1 MSLREEIWDVVL
13 PEVQEHRLS
22 VSDEGESALDA
33 CRDLAASVIQTREA
47 AALNDTGQMLSDED
61 LDWLWDQ
68 LRALLGAG
76 PMERFLRRQ
85 DVENIYVFGP
95 HYAVLGCSGG
105 RQEHVR
111 EPVFADEDEMIRY
124 IAHLATTHG
133 QTGRRFDQSAPLLD
147 LRLSSGERIF
157 AAMAVC
163 GTPFLTVRC
172 HRHRSIRLED
182 LVESG
187 SLSEQA
193 ADFLRAA
200 VRPPAPSNV
209 LVCGALGAGKTTL
222 LRALLAEI
230 GPSEIVCT
238 LEQTFELFL
247 EQSHPLTFS
256 VETREANSD
265 GSGEITM
272 EELAKRSL
280 RSGAD
285 RVIVGELRGS
295 EAATFLSACG
305 TGSDG
310 SMATIHAS
318 SPRQAMARL
327 VRYCLAAVGSA
338 VQSALVQ
345 EAAEVIHLVVHLRG
359 DPRTGFR
366 GVNSISEVVDSAGDR
381 FEMHEIFG
389 RRIRGGPL
397 ELMGR
402 PRNPEVIERI
412 VEGGLDMSDWPD
424 DTTEPESPE
433 TGEPTEAAETGE
445 PTEPADEA
453 PDEESLER
461 PDDGS
466 SDWPDDGGSS
476 DWPDDGSAEW
486 LADSS
491 ADWPDDGSS
500 EWLADSSA
508 DWPDER
514 PGDG

>member
-1 MSLREEIWDVVL
+1 MALREVIWEAVL
-13 PEVQEHRLS
+13 PEVQEFRLA
-22 VSDEGESALDA
+22 DAAGDGESVMEA
-33 CRDLAASVIQTREA
+33 CFELASASISAREA
-47 AALNDTGQMLSDED
+47 AALNDMGQMLSDED
-61 LDWLWDQ
+61 LEWMWERLA
-68 LRALLGAG
+68 ALLGAG
-76 PMERFLRRQ
+76 PMERFLRRS

-95 HYAVLGCSGG
+95 DYAVLGCTGG

-111 EPVFADEDEMIRY
+111 EPVFADEDDMVRY
-124 IAHLATTHG
+124 ISHLATTHG

-147 LRLSSGERIF
+147 LRLQSGERIF

-163 GTPFLTVRC
+163 GTPFLTIRC
-172 HRHRSIRLED
+172 HRARSIRLED
-182 LVESG
+182 LVEHE

-209 LVCGALGAGKTTL
+209 LVCGALGSGKTTL

-247 EQSHPLTFS
+247 NQTHPLTFA

-318 SPRQAMARL
+318 SPRQALARL
-327 VRYCLAAVGSA
+327 VRYCLGAVGSA
-338 VQSALVQ
+338 VQSALIQ

-366 GVNSISEVVDSAGDR
+366 GVNSIAEVISAAGDR
-381 FEMHEIFG
+381 FEVHEIFG
-389 RRIRGGPL
+389 RRRRGGAL
-397 ELMGR
+397 ELIGR
-402 PRNPEVIERI
+402 PRNPEVIERV
-412 VEGGLDMSDWPD
+412 VEGGLALSDWP
-424 DTTEPESPE
+424 E
-433 TGEPTEAAETGE
+433 
-445 PTEPADEA
+445 
-453 PDEESLER
+453 
-461 PDDGS
+461 
-466 SDWPDDGGSS
+466 
-476 DWPDDGSAEW
+476 
-486 LADSS
+486 
-491 ADWPDDGSS
+491 
-500 EWLADSSA
+500 
-508 DWPDER
+508 
-514 PGDG
+514 GD

>member
-1 MSLREEIWDVVL
+1 MALREEIW
-13 PEVQEHRLS
+13 ESVQPKVQDYRLANPDDAGEAIVEACHELASAS
-22 VSDEGESALDA
+22 VRQLEAQALD
-33 CRDLAASVIQTREA
+33 
-47 AALNDTGQMLSDED
+47 DTGRMLSDTD
-61 LDWLWDQ
+61 LEWMWSQ
-68 LRALLGAG
+68 LAALLGAG
-76 PMERFLRRQ
+76 PMERFLRRP

-95 HYAVLGCSGG
+95 HYAVLGLSGG

-111 EPVFADEDEMIRY
+111 EPVFADEDEMVRY

-147 LRLSSGERIF
+147 LRLRTGERIF

-163 GTPFLTVRC
+163 GTPFLTIRC
-172 HRHRSIRLED
+172 HRHRTIRLEN

-247 EQSHPLTFS
+247 DQSHPLTFA

-272 EELAKRSL
+272 DELAKRSL

-318 SPRQAMARL
+318 SARQALARL
-327 VRYCLAAVGSA
+327 VRYCLGAVGAS
-338 VQSALVQ
+338 VQSALIQ

-366 GVNSISEVVDSAGDR
+366 GVNSISEVLSSDSDR
-381 FEMHEIFG
+381 FEMGEIFG
-389 RRIRGGPL
+389 RRNRGGPL
-397 ELMGR
+397 ELINR
-402 PRNPEVIERI
+402 PRNPEVIERV
-412 VEGGLDMSDWPD
+412 VEGGLDVMSW
-424 DTTEPESPE
+424 PES
-433 TGEPTEAAETGE
+433 G
-445 PTEPADEA
+445 
-453 PDEESLER
+453 
-461 PDDGS
+461 
-466 SDWPDDGGSS
+466 
-476 DWPDDGSAEW
+476 
-486 LADSS
+486 
-491 ADWPDDGSS
+491 
-500 EWLADSSA
+500 
-508 DWPDER
+508 
-514 PGDG
+514 

>member
-1 MSLREEIWDVVL
+1 MSLRQEIWEAVL
-13 PEVQEHRLS
+13 PQVQDYRLANPDRDAES
-22 VSDEGESALDA
+22 VAEG
-33 CRDLAASVIQTREA
+33 CRDLASASIRAREA
-47 AALNDTGQMLSDED
+47 AALNDAGRMLSDED
-61 LDWLWDQ
+61 VEWMEDQ
-68 LRALLGAG
+68 LAALLGAG
-76 PMERFLRRQ
+76 PMERFLRRR

-95 HYAVLGCSGG
+95 DYAVLGLTGG

-111 EPVFADEDEMIRY
+111 EPVFSGEEDMVRY

-147 LRLSSGERIF
+147 LRLKTGERIF

-163 GTPFLTVRC
+163 GTPFLTIRC
-172 HRHRSIRLED
+172 HRARAIRLEN

-187 SLSEQA
+187 SLSQQG
-193 ADFLRAA
+193 ADFLAAA

-222 LRALLAEI
+222 MRALLAEI
-230 GPSEIVCT
+230 GPAEIVCT

-247 EQSHPLTFS
+247 DQTHPLTFA

-272 EELAKRSL
+272 DELSKRSL

-285 RVIVGELRGS
+285 RVVVGELRGS

-318 SPRQAMARL
+318 SPGQALSRL
-327 VRYCLAAVGSA
+327 VRYCLASNTAAS
-338 VQSALVQ
+338 QSALIQ
-345 EAAEVIHLVVHLRG
+345 ETAEVIHLVVHLRG

-366 GVNSISEVVDSAGDR
+366 GVNSISEVLGSDGDR

-389 RRIRGGPL
+389 RRVRGGPL
-397 ELMGR
+397 ELMGP

-412 VEGGLDMSDWPD
+412 VEGGIDLD
-424 DTTEPESPE
+424 
-433 TGEPTEAAETGE
+433 
-445 PTEPADEA
+445 ADEWSPA
-453 PDEESLER
+453 GPAVGGGIDLEE
-461 PDDGS
+461 
-466 SDWPDDGGSS
+466 WP
-476 DWPDDGSAEW
+476 SAERAVEGNVDLDEW
-486 LADSS
+486 SS
-491 ADWPDDGSS
+491 VERAVGGGIDLEEWP
-500 EWLADSSA
+500 SA
-508 DWPDER
+508 ER
-514 PGDG
+514 AVEGGVGLDQWTRGA

>member
-1 MSLREEIWDVVL
+1 MALREEIWEAVL
-13 PEVQEHRLS
+13 PEVQEHRLAHPDSTVES
-22 VSDEGESALDA
+22 VAEACHEMASASIRA
-33 CRDLAASVIQTREA
+33 REA
-47 AALNDTGQMLSDED
+47 RALNDTGRILSDDD
-61 LDWLWDQ
+61 LEWMWGQ
-68 LRALLGAG
+68 LAALLGAG
-76 PMERFLRRQ
+76 PMERFLRRA

-95 HYAVLGCSGG
+95 DHAVLGLSGG

-111 EPVFADEDEMIRY
+111 EPVFANEDEMVRY

-147 LRLSSGERIF
+147 LRLRTGERIF

-172 HRHRSIRLED
+172 HRHRAIRLED
-182 LVESG
+182 LVASG
-187 SLSEQA
+187 SLSEPA

-200 VRPPAPSNV
+200 VRPPAPANV

-230 GPSEIVCT
+230 GPAEIVCT

-247 EQSHPLTFS
+247 DESHPLTFA

-285 RVIVGELRGS
+285 RVIVGELRGP

-318 SPRQAMARL
+318 SPRQALARL
-327 VRYCLAAVGSA
+327 VRYCLAAVGTG
-338 VQSALVQ
+338 VQSALIQ

-366 GVNSISEVVDSAGDR
+366 GVNSISEVLNSDGDR

-389 RRIRGGPL
+389 RRARGGPL
-397 ELMGR
+397 ELIAR
-402 PRNPEVIERI
+402 PRNPEVVDRI
-412 VEGGLDMSDWPD
+412 VEGGLDLSQLPEDSGDPSRWPEDSGDPSRWPEDSGDPSRWPEDSGDPSRWPEDSGDPPDWPGGN
-424 DTTEPESPE
+424 
-433 TGEPTEAAETGE
+433 GEQFG
-445 PTEPADEA
+445 
-453 PDEESLER
+453 
-461 PDDGS
+461 
-466 SDWPDDGGSS
+466 
-476 DWPDDGSAEW
+476 
-486 LADSS
+486 
-491 ADWPDDGSS
+491 
-500 EWLADSSA
+500 
-508 DWPDER
+508 R
-514 PGDG
+514 PGGG

>member
-1 MSLREEIWDVVL
+1 MSLREEIWEAVR
-13 PEVQEHRLS
+13 PQVQDSR
-22 VSDEGESALDA
+22 
-33 CRDLAASVIQTREA
+33 LAAASENQDVSEVCQRVAKELISGYEARE
-47 AALNDTGQMLSDED
+47 LSTTGRHLSED
-61 LDWLWDQ
+61 DVEWMWDQ
-68 LRALLGAG
+68 VSALLGAG
-76 PMERFLRRQ
+76 PMERFLRRK

-95 HYAVLGCSGG
+95 NHAVLGLVGG
-105 RQEHVR
+105 RQEHMM
-111 EPVFADEDEMIRY
+111 EPVFQSEDDMIRY
-124 IAHLATTHG
+124 ISHLAVTHG

-147 LRLSSGERIF
+147 LRLRSGERIF

-163 GTPFLTVRC
+163 GTPFLTIRC
-172 HRHRSIRLED
+172 HRHQVIRLED

-200 VRPPAPSNV
+200 VKPPAPSNV
-209 LVCGALGAGKTTL
+209 LVCGALGSGKTTL
-222 LRALLAEI
+222 LRALLAEV

-318 SPRQAMARL
+318 SSRQALSRL
-327 VRYCLAAVGSA
+327 VRYCLSSGIAG

-366 GVNSISEVVDSAGDR
+366 GVNAITEVLGSEGDR
-381 FEMHEIFG
+381 FETHDIFG
-389 RRIRGGPL
+389 RRQRGGPM
-397 ELMGR
+397 ELLDR
-402 PRNPEVIERI
+402 PRNPEVIER
-412 VEGGLDMSDWPD
+412 VEEAGLDMSDWGV
-424 DTTEPESPE
+424 THGRSI
-433 TGEPTEAAETGE
+433 
-445 PTEPADEA
+445 
-453 PDEESLER
+453 L
-461 PDDGS
+461 
-466 SDWPDDGGSS
+466 
-476 DWPDDGSAEW
+476 
-486 LADSS
+486 
-491 ADWPDDGSS
+491 
-500 EWLADSSA
+500 
-508 DWPDER
+508 
-514 PGDG
+514 

>member
-1 MSLREEIWDVVL
+1 MSLREEIWEAVR
-13 PEVQEHRLS
+13 PQVQEQRLSTATDGES
-22 VSDEGESALDA
+22 VSDASH
-33 CRDLAASVIQTREA
+33 DLAASAIRGQEA
-47 AALNDTGQMLSDED
+47 TALNDTGRMLTDED
-61 LDWLWDQ
+61 LDWLWAQ
-68 LRALLGAG
+68 MAALLGAG
-76 PMERFLRRQ
+76 PMERFLRRA

-95 HYAVLGCSGG
+95 DYAVLGCTGG

-111 EPVFADEDEMIRY
+111 EPVFADEDDMVRY

-147 LRLSSGERIF
+147 LRLKTGERIF

-163 GTPFLTVRC
+163 GTPFLTIRC

-182 LVESG
+182 LVERE

-200 VRPPAPSNV
+200 VRPPAPSNI

-247 EQSHPLTFS
+247 DQTHPLTFA

-272 EELAKRSL
+272 EELSKRSL

-285 RVIVGELRGS
+285 RVIVGELRGA

-318 SPRQAMARL
+318 SPRQALSRL
-327 VRYCLAAVGSA
+327 VRYCLSSNTAAS
-338 VQSALVQ
+338 QSALIQ
-345 EAAEVIHLVVHLRG
+345 ETAEVIHLVTHLRG

-366 GVNSISEVVDSAGDR
+366 GVNSIAEIVGSDEDR
-381 FEMHEIFG
+381 CEMHEIFG
-389 RRIRGGPL
+389 RRRRGGPL
-397 ELMGR
+397 ELIGK
-402 PRNPEVIERI
+402 PRNPDVVERV
-412 VEGGLDMSDWPD
+412 VEGGLD
-424 DTTEPESPE
+424 
-433 TGEPTEAAETGE
+433 
-445 PTEPADEA
+445 
-453 PDEESLER
+453 L
-461 PDDGS
+461 
-466 SDWPDDGGSS
+466 
-476 DWPDDGSAEW
+476 
-486 LADSS
+486 
-491 ADWPDDGSS
+491 S
-500 EWLADSSA
+500 EW
-508 DWPDER
+508 PE
-514 PGDG
+514 GD

>member
-1 MSLREEIWDVVL
+1 MTLRDEIWAAVM
-13 PEVQEHRLS
+13 PEVQEYRLANSGGGEES
-22 VSDEGESALDA
+22 VAEACHAIASA
-33 CRDLAASVIQTREA
+33 SITVREA
-47 AALNDTGQMLSDED
+47 AALNDTGRALTDADLEWMWDE
-61 LDWLWDQ
+61 LA
-68 LRALLGAG
+68 ALLGAG
-76 PMERFLRRQ
+76 PMERFLRRP

-95 HYAVLGCSGG
+95 DFAVLGLSGG

-111 EPVFADEDEMIRY
+111 EPVFSGEDDMVRY
-124 IAHLATTHG
+124 ISHLATTHG

-147 LRLSSGERIF
+147 LRLRSGERVF

-172 HRHRSIRLED
+172 HRQRAIRLKN
-182 LVESG
+182 LVEGG
-187 SLSEQA
+187 SVSQQA
-193 ADFLRAA
+193 AEFLAAA

-230 GPSEIVCT
+230 GPNEIVCT

-247 EQSHPLTFS
+247 DQTHPLTFA

-272 EELAKRSL
+272 EELSKRSL

-318 SPRQAMARL
+318 SPGQALSRL
-327 VRYCLAAVGSA
+327 VRYCLASSTAAS
-338 VQSALVQ
+338 QSALIQ
-345 EAAEVIHLVVHLRG
+345 ETAEVIHLVVHLRG

-366 GVNSISEVVDSAGDR
+366 GVNSISEVVTGSDSDR

-389 RRIRGGPL
+389 RTSRGGPMTL
-397 ELMGR
+397 IGR

-412 VEGGLDMSDWPD
+412 VEGGLDM
-424 DTTEPESPE
+424 
-433 TGEPTEAAETGE
+433 
-445 PTEPADEA
+445 
-453 PDEESLER
+453 
-461 PDDGS
+461 
-466 SDWPDDGGSS
+466 
-476 DWPDDGSAEW
+476 
-486 LADSS
+486 
-491 ADWPDDGSS
+491 ADWPEGS
-500 EWLADSSA
+500 
-508 DWPDER
+508 
-514 PGDG
+514 

>member
-1 MSLREEIWDVVL
+1 M
-13 PEVQEHRLS
+13 
-22 VSDEGESALDA
+22 
-33 CRDLAASVIQTREA
+33 
-47 AALNDTGQMLSDED
+47 
-61 LDWLWDQ
+61 WDQ
-68 LRALLGAG
+68 VAALLGAG

-95 HYAVLGCSGG
+95 NHAVLGLSGG
-105 RQEHVR
+105 RQQHVM
-111 EPVFADEDEMIRY
+111 EPVFRDEDDMIRY
-124 IAHLATTHG
+124 ISHLATTHG

-147 LRLSSGERIF
+147 LRLRTGERIF

-163 GTPFLTVRC
+163 GTPFLTIRC
-172 HRHRSIRLED
+172 HRHRTIRLED
-182 LVESG
+182 LVETG
-187 SLSEQA
+187 SLSPQA

-200 VRPPAPSNV
+200 VQPPAPSNV

-222 LRALLAEI
+222 LRALLAEV

-272 EELAKRSL
+272 DELAKRSL

-318 SPRQAMARL
+318 SPRQALSRL
-327 VRYCLAAVGSA
+327 VRYCLSSGIAG

-366 GVNSISEVVDSAGDR
+366 GVNTITEVLGSEGDR
-381 FEMHEIFG
+381 FDTHDIFG
-389 RRIRGGPL
+389 RRQRGGPL
-397 ELMGR
+397 ELLGR
-402 PRNPEVIERI
+402 PRNPEVIER
-412 VEGGLDMSDWPD
+412 VEEAGLDMSDWR
-424 DTTEPESPE
+424 E
-433 TGEPTEAAETGE
+433 
-445 PTEPADEA
+445 
-453 PDEESLER
+453 
-461 PDDGS
+461 
-466 SDWPDDGGSS
+466 GGVANGASI
-476 DWPDDGSAEW
+476 
-486 LADSS
+486 L
-491 ADWPDDGSS
+491 
-500 EWLADSSA
+500 
-508 DWPDER
+508 
-514 PGDG
+514 